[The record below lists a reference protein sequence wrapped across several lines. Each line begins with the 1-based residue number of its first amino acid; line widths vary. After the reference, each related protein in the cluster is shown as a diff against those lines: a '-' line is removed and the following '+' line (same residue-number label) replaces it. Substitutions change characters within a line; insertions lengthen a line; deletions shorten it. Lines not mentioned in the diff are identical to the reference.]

1 MGARVIE
8 LLLNNPGVDLFSRL
22 PSSTFSVIWCAGYSQ
37 RVIPVLSSI
46 QYILKYS
53 QMVIPFLSCW
63 SQVMVIPGQSF
74 FFAFGAGHFVG
85 EHTILDVVRKAGFRV
100 DQVAMR
106 METKMVLLLLKMI
119 TMNMKMY
126 KSQKQNGRWRSLMI

>member
-8 LLLNNPGVDLFSRL
+8 LLLNNPGGFVFSPTSFSHFMLSGVLATLKQLFLCYPISNI
-22 PSSTFSVIWCAGYSQ
+22 FSNGNSFVIQLYACYSQ
-37 RVIPVLSSI
+37 VVI
-46 QYILKYS
+46 
-53 QMVIPFLSCW
+53 
-63 SQVMVIPGQSF
+63 IPGQSF

-106 METKMVLLLLKMI
+106 MEMKMVLLLLKMI
-119 TMNMKMY
+119 MNMKMY
-126 KSQKQNGRWRSLMI
+126 KSHQQNGRWRSLMI

>member
-1 MGARVIE
+1 
-8 LLLNNPGVDLFSRL
+8 
-22 PSSTFSVIWCAGYSQ
+22 
-37 RVIPVLSSI
+37 
-46 QYILKYS
+46 
-53 QMVIPFLSCW
+53 
-63 SQVMVIPGQSF
+63 MVIPGQSF

>member
-1 MGARVIE
+1 
-8 LLLNNPGVDLFSRL
+8 
-22 PSSTFSVIWCAGYSQ
+22 
-37 RVIPVLSSI
+37 
-46 QYILKYS
+46 
-53 QMVIPFLSCW
+53 MVI
-63 SQVMVIPGQSF
+63 IPGQSF

-106 METKMVLLLLKMI
+106 MEMKMVLLLLKMI
-119 TMNMKMY
+119 MNMRMY